1 MWESKT
7 EKGALY
13 RKAFNEIYP
22 QIKNE
27 IFAYEKPYTS
37 IGFPE
42 EGGVTGYFSR
52 NINKEDLK
60 VIKEFSEEQ
69 KIDILNTRAF
79 KEGEKFIVTV
89 ASIETKNS
97 KKNIDFKGKK
107 FDIEYGEFSEYLKE
121 TVASL

>member
-1 MWESKT
+1 MASFLHFVLYSAGVFENYSNYNNFGNKKFIPELEPQDFEAIYKANSLWESKT

-52 NINKEDLK
+52 NMNKADLK
-60 VIKEFSEEQ
+60 LIKEFLE
-69 KIDILNTRAF
+69 A
-79 KEGEKFIVTV
+79 
-89 ASIETKNS
+89 
-97 KKNIDFKGKK
+97 
-107 FDIEYGEFSEYLKE
+107 
-121 TVASL
+121 